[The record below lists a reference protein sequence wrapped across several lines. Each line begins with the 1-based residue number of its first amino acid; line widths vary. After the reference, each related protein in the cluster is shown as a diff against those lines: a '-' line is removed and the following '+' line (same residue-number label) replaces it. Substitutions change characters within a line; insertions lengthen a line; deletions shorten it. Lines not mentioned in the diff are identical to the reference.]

1 MLVAGVNLQTSFFSW
16 TMCKKELY
24 KNILWK
30 RKVPAIEV
38 KTE

>member
-1 MLVAGVNLQTSFFSW
+1 MKRAGDFNFCKK
-16 TMCKKELY
+16 MCKKELY